1 MKIHELKILPKF
13 YEKFKSGGKSFRIRK
28 DDRRFKVGDLIRLN
42 EFDNDGYTGRNCL
55 FEIIYISIE
64 KDYCILSIK
73 PYKTDTYLGLT
84 R

>member
-1 MKIHELKILPKF
+1 MKLHELKILPNF
-13 YEKFKSGGKSFRIRK
+13 YDKFKNGEKRFRIRK

-42 EFDNDGYTGRNCL
+42 EFDNGYTGRNCL

-73 PYKTDTYLGLT
+73 PYRTDTYLGLT